1 MIHGFDE
8 LKNLRSL
15 PFEQYFGE
23 MFLTK
28 TERDLR
34 IKLAERLE
42 DEIWAIL
49 DILSV
54 LINEGVQDVAFV
66 SEMLYLSYIDAIS
79 SDVVVDDYIKKYV
92 KQISDDIVN
101 STVKYKDDI
110 YYLSADRVR
119 YIAENETN
127 SVMNYQELQ
136 EALVSG
142 KTKKTW
148 ITVKDKDVRITH
160 VRVDEETIPIEQPF
174 IVGGS
179 QMMYPKDI
187 SLGAKANEIINCRC
201 SVSYS

>member
-1 MIHGFDE
+1 M
-8 LKNLRSL
+8 RSL
-15 PFEQYFGE
+15 PFKQYFGE

-28 TERDLR
+28 TEKDLR
-34 IKLAERLE
+34 VKVAERLE

-54 LINEGVQDVAFV
+54 LINEGVEDITFV
-66 SEMLYLSYIDAIS
+66 SEMLYLGYLDAIS

-92 KQISDDIVN
+92 KQISEDIVN
-101 STVKYKDDI
+101 STIKNKDDI

-127 SVMNYQELQ
+127 SVMNYQQLQ

-148 ITVKDKDVRITH
+148 VTMKDKDVRMTH

-174 IVGGS
+174 TVGTS
-179 QMMYPKDI
+179 RMMYPKDL

-201 SVSYS
+201 SISYS